1 MGGNPW
7 IRSTD
12 ERMNGRAAPG
22 ESVPP
27 CGTPVWGREEGAAIT
42 FEEIAKELG
51 VSKSTVSRALSG
63 KGRIGEE
70 TRVRIRAY
78 AKEKG
83 VWQEETHRKRHVGTG
98 NLAAV
103 IPADAYTTSFPFFQ
117 ESLLGISEVAG
128 MMKYHVMLVTGA
140 SSDISGLSELVESGK
155 VDGAILMRSIQG
167 DRMLQYLS
175 ERDFPTALIGTCE
188 YDNILQVDTDNRA
201 SAASLC
207 SLLIGQGYRRFAFL
221 MGDMSYRVN
230 GQRLQGCMDA
240 LDRYGVAR
248 EQQLTYHNFINM
260 ELLDS
265 IISDVIG
272 KKAECVICGDDVI
285 CTRLM
290 SRMQAE
296 GYRIP
301 KDISIA
307 SLYNSVN
314 LECFSPAVTAINVSA
329 RQLGNETAKQ
339 LIRRLK
345 EGAGDIGP
353 GDKTE
358 RENNRIALN
367 YEILVRKSTGRIY
380 RL

>member
-1 MGGNPW
+1 MCGMPFF
-7 IRSTD
+7 RR
-12 ERMNGRAAPG
+12 EG
-22 ESVPP
+22 E
-27 CGTPVWGREEGAAIT
+27 TAIT

-78 AKEKG
+78 AQERG
-83 VWQEETHRKRHVGTG
+83 IWQEEMHQERPVGTG

-103 IPADAYTTSFPFFQ
+103 IPADAYTTGFPFFQ

-128 MMKYHVMLVTGA
+128 MLKYHVMLVTGA
-140 SSDISGLSELVESGK
+140 SDDISGLAELVEGGK
-155 VDGAILMRSIQG
+155 VDGVILMRSMQG
-167 DRMLQYLS
+167 DRLLQYLS
-175 ERDFPTALIGTCE
+175 DRNFPAALIGTCE

-207 SLLIGQGYRRFAFL
+207 ALLIGQGYRRFAFI
-221 MGDMSYRVN
+221 MGNMSYQVN
-230 GQRLQGCMDA
+230 ARRLQGCMDA
-240 LDRYGVAR
+240 LDRYGLPR
-248 EQQLTYHNFINM
+248 EQQLIYNNFINL

-272 KKAECVICGDDVI
+272 KKAECIICGDDVI

-339 LIRRLK
+339 LIRRLEEEPFK
-345 EGAGDIGP
+345 IGAGG
-353 GDKTE
+353 GKTE

>member
-1 MGGNPW
+1 MPH
-7 IRSTD
+7 
-12 ERMNGRAAPG
+12 PG
-22 ESVPP
+22 VCSLVRHARL
-27 CGTPVWGREEGAAIT
+27 GKEGSAIT
-42 FEEIAKELG
+42 FEEIARELG

-83 VWQEETHRKRHVGTG
+83 AWQEETHRKRRVGTG

-103 IPADAYTTSFPFFQ
+103 VPADAYTTSFPFFQ
-117 ESLLGISEVAG
+117 ESLLGISEAAG

-140 SSDISGLSELVESGK
+140 SNDISGLTELVESGK
-155 VDGAILMRSIQG
+155 VDGAILMRSTQG

-175 ERDFPTALIGTCE
+175 GRNFPAALIGTCE
-188 YDNILQVDTDNRA
+188 YDNIIQVDTDNRA
-201 SAASLC
+201 SAESLC
-207 SLLIGQGYRRFAFL
+207 SLLIGQGYRRFAFI

-240 LDRYGVAR
+240 LDRYGVPR
-248 EQQLTYHNFINM
+248 EQQLIYRNFISM

-265 IISDVIG
+265 IIREVIG
-272 KKAECVICGDDVI
+272 KKAECIICGDDVI

-296 GYRIP
+296 GYRIS

-314 LECFSPAVTAINVSA
+314 LECFSPAVTAVRVSA
-329 RQLGNETAKQ
+329 RQLGNETAKR
-339 LIRRLK
+339 LIRRL
-345 EGAGDIGP
+345 EEGPLETGAGG
-353 GDKTE
+353 GKTE
-358 RENNRIALN
+358 RENHRIALN

>member
-1 MGGNPW
+1 
-7 IRSTD
+7 
-12 ERMNGRAAPG
+12 
-22 ESVPP
+22 
-27 CGTPVWGREEGAAIT
+27 
-42 FEEIAKELG
+42 
-51 VSKSTVSRALSG
+51 
-63 KGRIGEE
+63 
-70 TRVRIRAY
+70 
-78 AKEKG
+78 
-83 VWQEETHRKRHVGTG
+83 
-98 NLAAV
+98 
-103 IPADAYTTSFPFFQ
+103 
-117 ESLLGISEVAG
+117 
-128 MMKYHVMLVTGA
+128 
-140 SSDISGLSELVESGK
+140 
-155 VDGAILMRSIQG
+155 
-167 DRMLQYLS
+167 
-175 ERDFPTALIGTCE
+175 
-188 YDNILQVDTDNRA
+188 
-201 SAASLC
+201 
-207 SLLIGQGYRRFAFL
+207 
-221 MGDMSYRVN
+221 
-230 GQRLQGCMDA
+230 MDA
-240 LDRYGVAR
+240 LDRYGLPR
-248 EQQLTYHNFINM
+248 EQQLIYNNFINL

-272 KKAECVICGDDVI
+272 KKAECIICGDDVI
-285 CTRLM
+285 CTRLI

>member
-1 MGGNPW
+1 
-7 IRSTD
+7 
-12 ERMNGRAAPG
+12 
-22 ESVPP
+22 
-27 CGTPVWGREEGAAIT
+27 
-42 FEEIAKELG
+42 
-51 VSKSTVSRALSG
+51 
-63 KGRIGEE
+63 
-70 TRVRIRAY
+70 
-78 AKEKG
+78 
-83 VWQEETHRKRHVGTG
+83 
-98 NLAAV
+98 
-103 IPADAYTTSFPFFQ
+103 
-117 ESLLGISEVAG
+117 

-140 SSDISGLSELVESGK
+140 SNDISGLTELVESGK
-155 VDGAILMRSIQG
+155 VDGAILMRSIQV

-175 ERDFPTALIGTCE
+175 GRNFPAALIGTCE
-188 YDNILQVDTDNRA
+188 YDNIIQVDTDNRA
-201 SAASLC
+201 SAESLC
-207 SLLIGQGYRRFAFL
+207 SLLIGQGYRRFAFI

-240 LDRYGVAR
+240 LDRYGVPR
-248 EQQLTYHNFINM
+248 EQQLIYRNFISM

-265 IISDVIG
+265 IISEVIG
-272 KKAECVICGDDVI
+272 KKAECIICGDDVI

-296 GYRIP
+296 GYRIS

-314 LECFSPAVTAINVSA
+314 LECFSPAVTAVRVSA
-329 RQLGNETAKQ
+329 KQLGNETAKR
-339 LIRRLK
+339 LIRRLE